1 MLVFEIDSNYIH
13 FGSLFS
19 TTMIKLRMRP
29 SQNKKFEEGKRNWTT
44 FNMVSNSIF
53 CKGIE

>member
-1 MLVFEIDSNYIH
+1 MFEIDLNYIFY

-19 TTMIKLRMRP
+19 TTMVKLRMRP

-44 FNMVSNSIF
+44 FNTVSNSIF
-53 CKGIE
+53 Y